1 MKQMVVKQM
10 NELPL
15 AGIDMEYVLLENYK
29 KLGITETELAVIF
42 MIEHLLKQG
51 NTLITQELLSLKMT
65 LSIQDIDQVLSH
77 LLAKRFIEFESDNGQ
92 MKTTLKPLEERLY
105 REFEL
110 ALLKR
115 REESLEKGFDVQ
127 VQNIYGIFEK
137 EFGRTLSPA
146 EFQKIREWISLGY
159 EEEVIVDA
167 LHEALDANK
176 RSIRS
181 IDKILLKKTARKDI
195 QKEGYS
201 AISDAW
207 NQDIEKTIQIASE
220 KWVDDDEQ

>member
-1 MKQMVVKQM
+1 M
-10 NELPL
+10 
-15 AGIDMEYVLLENYK
+15 GIDMEYVLLENYK

-42 MIEHLLKQG
+42 MIQHLLKQG
-51 NTLITQELLSLKMT
+51 NTLITQELLALKMT

-77 LLAKRFIEFESDNGQ
+77 LLSKRLIEFESDNGE
-92 MKTTLKPLEERLY
+92 MKTTLKLLELRLY
-105 REFEL
+105 REFEV

-115 REESLEKGFDVQ
+115 REESLEKGFDTQ
-127 VQNIYGIFEK
+127 VQNIYGVFEK

-159 EEEVIVDA
+159 EEDVIIDA

-176 RSIRS
+176 KSIRS

-201 AISDAW
+201 AISEGW
-207 NQDIEKTIQIASE
+207 NKDIEKTIQIASE
-220 KWVDDDEQ
+220 KWVNDDDE

>member
-1 MKQMVVKQM
+1 
-10 NELPL
+10 
-15 AGIDMEYVLLENYK
+15 MEYVLLENYK

-42 MIEHLLKQG
+42 MIQHLLKQG
-51 NTLITQELLSLKMT
+51 NTLITQELLALKMT

-77 LLAKRFIEFESDNGQ
+77 LLSKRLIEFESDNGE
-92 MKTTLKPLEERLY
+92 MRTTLKPLEQRLY
-105 REFEL
+105 REFEV

-115 REESLEKGFDVQ
+115 REESLEKGFDTQ
-127 VQNIYGIFEK
+127 VQNIYGVFEK

-159 EEEVIVDA
+159 EEDVIIDA

-176 RSIRS
+176 KSIRS

-201 AISDAW
+201 AISEGW
-207 NQDIEKTIQIASE
+207 NKDIEKTIQIASE
-220 KWVDDDEQ
+220 KWVNDDDE

>member
-1 MKQMVVKQM
+1 M
-10 NELPL
+10 
-15 AGIDMEYVLLENYK
+15 GIDMEYVLLENYK

-42 MIEHLLKQG
+42 MIQHLLKQG
-51 NTLITQELLSLKMT
+51 NTLITQELLALKMT

-77 LLAKRFIEFESDNGQ
+77 LLSKRLIEFESDNGE
-92 MKTTLKPLEERLY
+92 MKTTLKPLEQRLY
-105 REFEL
+105 REFEV

-115 REESLEKGFDVQ
+115 REESLEKGFDTQ
-127 VQNIYGIFEK
+127 VQNIYGVFEK
-137 EFGRTLSPA
+137 AFGRTLSPA

-159 EEEVIVDA
+159 EEDVIIDA

-176 RSIRS
+176 KSIRS

-201 AISDAW
+201 AISEGW
-207 NQDIEKTIQIASE
+207 NKDIEKTIQIASE
-220 KWVDDDEQ
+220 KWVNDDDE

>member
-1 MKQMVVKQM
+1 MKD
-10 NELPL
+10 LSL
-15 AGIDMEYVLLENYK
+15 MEYVLLENYK

-42 MIEHLLKQG
+42 MIQHLLKQG
-51 NTLITQELLSLKMT
+51 NTLITQELLALKMT

-77 LLAKRFIEFESDNGQ
+77 LLSKRLIEFESDNGE
-92 MKTTLKPLEERLY
+92 MKTTLKPLEQRLY
-105 REFEL
+105 REFEV

-115 REESLEKGFDVQ
+115 REESLEKGFDTQ
-127 VQNIYGIFEK
+127 VQNIYGVFEK

-159 EEEVIVDA
+159 EEDVIIDA

-176 RSIRS
+176 KSIRS

-201 AISDAW
+201 AISEGW
-207 NQDIEKTIQIASE
+207 NKDIEKTIQIASE
-220 KWVDDDEQ
+220 KWVNDDDE

>member
-1 MKQMVVKQM
+1 M
-10 NELPL
+10 
-15 AGIDMEYVLLENYK
+15 GIDMEYVLLENYK

-42 MIEHLLKQG
+42 MIQHLLKQG
-51 NTLITQELLSLKMT
+51 NTLITQELLALKMT

-77 LLAKRFIEFESDNGQ
+77 LLSKRLIEFESNNGE
-92 MKTTLKPLEERLY
+92 MKTTLKPLELRLY
-105 REFEL
+105 REFEV

-115 REESLEKGFDVQ
+115 REESLEKGFDTQ
-127 VQNIYGIFEK
+127 VQNIYGVFEK

-159 EEEVIVDA
+159 EEDVIIDA

-176 RSIRS
+176 KSIRS

-201 AISDAW
+201 AISEGW
-207 NQDIEKTIQIASE
+207 NKDIEKTIQIASE
-220 KWVDDDEQ
+220 KWVNDDDE

>member
-1 MKQMVVKQM
+1 M
-10 NELPL
+10 
-15 AGIDMEYVLLENYK
+15 GIDMEYVLLENYK
-29 KLGITETELAVIF
+29 KLGITETELAIIF
-42 MIEHLLKQG
+42 MIQHLLKQG
-51 NTLITQELLSLKMT
+51 NTLITQELLALKMT

-77 LLAKRFIEFESDNGQ
+77 LLSKRLIEFESDNGE
-92 MKTTLKPLEERLY
+92 MKTTLKPLEQRLY
-105 REFEL
+105 REFEV

-115 REESLEKGFDVQ
+115 REESLEKGFDTQ
-127 VQNIYGIFEK
+127 VQNIYGVFEK

-159 EEEVIVDA
+159 EEDVIIDA

-176 RSIRS
+176 KSIRS

-201 AISDAW
+201 AISEGW
-207 NQDIEKTIQIASE
+207 NKDIEKTIQIASE
-220 KWVDDDEQ
+220 KWVNDDDE

>member
-1 MKQMVVKQM
+1 
-10 NELPL
+10 
-15 AGIDMEYVLLENYK
+15 MEYVLLENYK

-42 MIEHLLKQG
+42 MIQHLLKQG
-51 NTLITQELLSLKMT
+51 NTLITQELLALKMT

-77 LLAKRFIEFESDNGQ
+77 LLSKRLIEFESDNGE
-92 MKTTLKPLEERLY
+92 MKTTLKPLELRLY
-105 REFEL
+105 REFEV

-115 REESLEKGFDVQ
+115 REESLEKGFDTQ
-127 VQNIYGIFEK
+127 VQNIYGVFEK
-137 EFGRTLSPA
+137 AFGRTLSPA

-159 EEEVIVDA
+159 EEDVIIDA

-176 RSIRS
+176 KSIRS

-201 AISDAW
+201 AISEGW
-207 NQDIEKTIQIASE
+207 NKDIEKTIQIASE
-220 KWVDDDEQ
+220 KWVNDDDE

>member
-1 MKQMVVKQM
+1 M
-10 NELPL
+10 
-15 AGIDMEYVLLENYK
+15 GIDMEYVLLENYK

-42 MIEHLLKQG
+42 MIQHLLKQG
-51 NTLITQELLSLKMT
+51 NTLITQELLALKMT
-65 LSIQDIDQVLSH
+65 LLIQDIDQVLSH
-77 LLAKRFIEFESDNGQ
+77 LLSKRLIEFESDNGE
-92 MKTTLKPLEERLY
+92 MKTTLKPLELRLY
-105 REFEL
+105 REFEV

-115 REESLEKGFDVQ
+115 REESLEKGFDTQ
-127 VQNIYGIFEK
+127 VQNIYGVFEK

-159 EEEVIVDA
+159 EEDVIIDA

-176 RSIRS
+176 KSIRS

-201 AISDAW
+201 AISEGW
-207 NQDIEKTIQIASE
+207 NKDIEKTIQIASE
-220 KWVDDDEQ
+220 KWVNDDDE

>member
-1 MKQMVVKQM
+1 MKDLSLM
-10 NELPL
+10 
-15 AGIDMEYVLLENYK
+15 GIDMEYVLLENYK

-42 MIEHLLKQG
+42 MIQHLLKQG
-51 NTLITQELLSLKMT
+51 NTLITQELLALKMT

-77 LLAKRFIEFESDNGQ
+77 LLSKRLIEFESDNGE
-92 MKTTLKPLEERLY
+92 MRTTLKPLELRLY
-105 REFEL
+105 REFEV

-115 REESLEKGFDVQ
+115 REESLEKGFDTQ
-127 VQNIYGIFEK
+127 VQNIYGVFEK

-159 EEEVIVDA
+159 EEDVIIDA

-176 RSIRS
+176 KSIRS

-201 AISDAW
+201 AISEGW
-207 NQDIEKTIQIASE
+207 NKDIEKTIQIASE
-220 KWVDDDEQ
+220 KWVNDDDE

>member
-1 MKQMVVKQM
+1 M
-10 NELPL
+10 
-15 AGIDMEYVLLENYK
+15 GIDMEYVLLENYK

-42 MIEHLLKQG
+42 MIQHLLKQG
-51 NTLITQELLSLKMT
+51 NTLITQELLALKMT

-77 LLAKRFIEFESDNGQ
+77 LLSKRLIEFESDNGE
-92 MKTTLKPLEERLY
+92 MRTTLKPLELRLY
-105 REFEL
+105 REFEV

-115 REESLEKGFDVQ
+115 REESLEKGFDTQ
-127 VQNIYGIFEK
+127 VQNIYGVFEK

-159 EEEVIVDA
+159 EEDVIIDA

-176 RSIRS
+176 KSIRS

-201 AISDAW
+201 AISEGW
-207 NQDIEKTIQIASE
+207 NKDIEKTIQIASE
-220 KWVDDDEQ
+220 KWVNDDDE

>member
-1 MKQMVVKQM
+1 
-10 NELPL
+10 
-15 AGIDMEYVLLENYK
+15 MEYVLLENYK

-42 MIEHLLKQG
+42 MIQHLLKQG
-51 NTLITQELLSLKMT
+51 NTLITQELLALKMT

-77 LLAKRFIEFESDNGQ
+77 LLSKRLIEFESDNGE
-92 MKTTLKPLEERLY
+92 MKTTLKPLELRLY
-105 REFEL
+105 REFEV

-115 REESLEKGFDVQ
+115 REESLEKGFDTQ
-127 VQNIYGIFEK
+127 VQNIYGVFEK

-159 EEEVIVDA
+159 EEDVIIDA

-176 RSIRS
+176 KSIRS

-201 AISDAW
+201 AISEGW
-207 NQDIEKTIQIASE
+207 NKDIEKTIQIASE
-220 KWVDDDEQ
+220 KWVNDNDE

>member
-115 REESLEKGFDVQ
+115 REESLEK
-127 VQNIYGIFEK
+127 
-137 EFGRTLSPA
+137 
-146 EFQKIREWISLGY
+146 
-159 EEEVIVDA
+159 
-167 LHEALDANK
+167 
-176 RSIRS
+176 
-181 IDKILLKKTARKDI
+181 
-195 QKEGYS
+195 
-201 AISDAW
+201 
-207 NQDIEKTIQIASE
+207 
-220 KWVDDDEQ
+220 

>member
-1 MKQMVVKQM
+1 M
-10 NELPL
+10 NDLSL
-15 AGIDMEYVLLENYK
+15 MGIDMEYVLLENYK

-42 MIEHLLKQG
+42 MIQHLLKQG
-51 NTLITQELLSLKMT
+51 NTLITQELLALKMT

-77 LLAKRFIEFESDNGQ
+77 LLSKRLIEFESDNGE
-92 MKTTLKPLEERLY
+92 MKTTLKPLEQRLY
-105 REFEL
+105 REFEV

-115 REESLEKGFDVQ
+115 REESLEKGFDTQ
-127 VQNIYGIFEK
+127 VQNIYGVFEK

-159 EEEVIVDA
+159 EEDVIIDA

-176 RSIRS
+176 KSIRS

-201 AISDAW
+201 AISEGW
-207 NQDIEKTIQIASE
+207 NKDIEKTIQIASE
-220 KWVDDDEQ
+220 KWVNDDDE

>member
-1 MKQMVVKQM
+1 
-10 NELPL
+10 
-15 AGIDMEYVLLENYK
+15 MEYVLLENYK

-42 MIEHLLKQG
+42 MIQHLLKQG
-51 NTLITQELLSLKMT
+51 NTLITQELLALKMK

-77 LLAKRFIEFESDNGQ
+77 LLSKRLIEFESDNGE
-92 MKTTLKPLEERLY
+92 MKTTLKPLELRLY
-105 REFEL
+105 REFEV

-115 REESLEKGFDVQ
+115 REESLEKGFDTQ
-127 VQNIYGIFEK
+127 VQNIYGVFEK
-137 EFGRTLSPA
+137 AFGRTLSPA

-159 EEEVIVDA
+159 EEDVIIDA

-176 RSIRS
+176 KSIRS

-201 AISDAW
+201 AISEGW
-207 NQDIEKTIQIASE
+207 NKDIEKTIQIASE
-220 KWVDDDEQ
+220 KWVNDDDE

>member
-1 MKQMVVKQM
+1 M
-10 NELPL
+10 
-15 AGIDMEYVLLENYK
+15 GIDMEYVLLENYK

-42 MIEHLLKQG
+42 MIQHLLKQG
-51 NTLITQELLSLKMT
+51 NTLITQELLALKMT

-77 LLAKRFIEFESDNGQ
+77 LLSKHLIEFESDNGE
-92 MKTTLKPLEERLY
+92 MKTTLKPLELRLY
-105 REFEL
+105 REFEV

-115 REESLEKGFDVQ
+115 REESLEKGFDTQ
-127 VQNIYGIFEK
+127 VQNIYGVFEK

-159 EEEVIVDA
+159 EEDVIIDA

-176 RSIRS
+176 KSIRS

-201 AISDAW
+201 AISEGW
-207 NQDIEKTIQIASE
+207 NKDIEKTIQIASE
-220 KWVDDDEQ
+220 KWVNDDDE

>member
-1 MKQMVVKQM
+1 M
-10 NELPL
+10 
-15 AGIDMEYVLLENYK
+15 GIDMEYVLLENYK

-42 MIEHLLKQG
+42 MIQHLLKQG
-51 NTLITQELLSLKMT
+51 NTLITQELLALKMT

-77 LLAKRFIEFESDNGQ
+77 LLSKRLIEFESDNGE
-92 MKTTLKPLEERLY
+92 MKTTLKPLELRLY
-105 REFEL
+105 REFEV

-115 REESLEKGFDVQ
+115 REESLEKGFDTQ
-127 VQNIYGIFEK
+127 VQNIYGVFEK

-159 EEEVIVDA
+159 EEDVIIDA

-176 RSIRS
+176 KSIRS

-201 AISDAW
+201 AISEGW
-207 NQDIEKTIQIASE
+207 NKDIEKTIQIASE
-220 KWVDDDEQ
+220 KWVNDNDE

>member
-1 MKQMVVKQM
+1 
-10 NELPL
+10 
-15 AGIDMEYVLLENYK
+15 MEYVLLENYK

-42 MIEHLLKQG
+42 MIQHLLKQG
-51 NTLITQELLSLKMT
+51 NTLITQELLALKMT

-77 LLAKRFIEFESDNGQ
+77 LLSKRLIEFESDNGE
-92 MKTTLKPLEERLY
+92 MKTTLKPLEQRLY
-105 REFEL
+105 REFEV

-115 REESLEKGFDVQ
+115 REESLEKGFDTQ
-127 VQNIYGIFEK
+127 VQNIYGVFEK

-159 EEEVIVDA
+159 EEDVIIDA

-176 RSIRS
+176 KSIRS

-201 AISDAW
+201 AISEGW
-207 NQDIEKTIQIASE
+207 NKDIEKTIQIASE
-220 KWVDDDEQ
+220 KWVNDDDE

>member
-1 MKQMVVKQM
+1 M
-10 NELPL
+10 
-15 AGIDMEYVLLENYK
+15 GIDMEYVLLENYK

-42 MIEHLLKQG
+42 MIQHLLKQG
-51 NTLITQELLSLKMT
+51 NTLITQELLALKMT

-77 LLAKRFIEFESDNGQ
+77 LLSKRLIEFESDNGE
-92 MKTTLKPLEERLY
+92 MRTTLKPLELRLY
-105 REFEL
+105 REFEV

-115 REESLEKGFDVQ
+115 REESLEKGFDAQ
-127 VQNIYGIFEK
+127 VQNIYGVFEK

-159 EEEVIVDA
+159 EEDVIIDA

-176 RSIRS
+176 KSIRS

-201 AISDAW
+201 AISEGW
-207 NQDIEKTIQIASE
+207 NKDIEKTIQIASE
-220 KWVDDDEQ
+220 KWVNDDDE

>member
-1 MKQMVVKQM
+1 
-10 NELPL
+10 
-15 AGIDMEYVLLENYK
+15 MEYVLLENYK

-42 MIEHLLKQG
+42 MIQHLLKQG
-51 NTLITQELLSLKMT
+51 NTLITQELLALKMT

-77 LLAKRFIEFESDNGQ
+77 LLSKRLIEFESDNGE
-92 MKTTLKPLEERLY
+92 MRTTLKPLELRLH
-105 REFEL
+105 REFEV

-115 REESLEKGFDVQ
+115 REESLEKGFDTQ
-127 VQNIYGIFEK
+127 VQNIYGVFEK

-159 EEEVIVDA
+159 EEDVIIDA

-176 RSIRS
+176 KSIRS

-201 AISDAW
+201 AISEGW
-207 NQDIEKTIQIASE
+207 NKDIEKTIQIASE
-220 KWVDDDEQ
+220 KWVNDDDE

>member
-1 MKQMVVKQM
+1 M
-10 NELPL
+10 
-15 AGIDMEYVLLENYK
+15 GIDMEYVLLENYK

-42 MIEHLLKQG
+42 MIQHLLKQG
-51 NTLITQELLSLKMT
+51 NTLITQELLALKMT
-65 LSIQDIDQVLSH
+65 LSIQNIDQVLSH
-77 LLAKRFIEFESDNGQ
+77 LLSKRLIEFESDNGE
-92 MKTTLKPLEERLY
+92 MKTTLKPLEQRLY
-105 REFEL
+105 REFEV

-115 REESLEKGFDVQ
+115 REESLEKGFDTQ
-127 VQNIYGIFEK
+127 VQNIYGVFEK

-159 EEEVIVDA
+159 EEDVIIDA

-176 RSIRS
+176 KSIRS

-201 AISDAW
+201 AISEGW
-207 NQDIEKTIQIASE
+207 NKDIEKTIQIASE
-220 KWVDDDEQ
+220 KWVNDDDE

>member
-1 MKQMVVKQM
+1 
-10 NELPL
+10 
-15 AGIDMEYVLLENYK
+15 MEYVLLENYK

-42 MIEHLLKQG
+42 MIQHLLKQG
-51 NTLITQELLSLKMT
+51 NTLITQELLALKMT

-77 LLAKRFIEFESDNGQ
+77 LLSKRLIEFESDNGE
-92 MKTTLKPLEERLY
+92 MKTTLKPLELRLY
-105 REFEL
+105 REFEV

-115 REESLEKGFDVQ
+115 REESLEKGFDTQ
-127 VQNIYGIFEK
+127 VQNIYGVFEK

-159 EEEVIVDA
+159 EEDVIIDA

-176 RSIRS
+176 KSIRS

-201 AISDAW
+201 AISEGW
-207 NQDIEKTIQIASE
+207 NKDIEKTIQIASE
-220 KWVDDDEQ
+220 KWVNDDDE

>member
-1 MKQMVVKQM
+1 M
-10 NELPL
+10 
-15 AGIDMEYVLLENYK
+15 GIDMEYVLLENYK

-42 MIEHLLKQG
+42 MIQHLLKQG
-51 NTLITQELLSLKMT
+51 NTLITQELLALKMT

-77 LLAKRFIEFESDNGQ
+77 LLSKRLIEFESDNGE
-92 MKTTLKPLEERLY
+92 MRTTLKPLEQRLY
-105 REFEL
+105 REFEV

-115 REESLEKGFDVQ
+115 REESLEKGFDTQ
-127 VQNIYGIFEK
+127 VQNIYGVFEK
-137 EFGRTLSPA
+137 AFGRTLSPA

-159 EEEVIVDA
+159 EEDVIIDA

-176 RSIRS
+176 KSIRS

-201 AISDAW
+201 AISEGW
-207 NQDIEKTIQIASE
+207 NKDIEKTIQIASE
-220 KWVDDDEQ
+220 KWVNDDDE

>member
-1 MKQMVVKQM
+1 
-10 NELPL
+10 
-15 AGIDMEYVLLENYK
+15 MEYVLLENYK

-42 MIEHLLKQG
+42 MIQHLLKQG
-51 NTLITQELLSLKMT
+51 NTLITQELLALKMT

-77 LLAKRFIEFESDNGQ
+77 LLSKRLIEFESDNGE
-92 MKTTLKPLEERLY
+92 MRTTLKPLGLRLY
-105 REFEL
+105 REFEV

-115 REESLEKGFDVQ
+115 REESLEKGFDAQ
-127 VQNIYGIFEK
+127 VQNIYGVFEK

-159 EEEVIVDA
+159 EEDVIIDA

-176 RSIRS
+176 KSIRS

-201 AISDAW
+201 AISEGW
-207 NQDIEKTIQIASE
+207 NKDIEKTIQIASE
-220 KWVDDDEQ
+220 KWVNDDDE

>member
-1 MKQMVVKQM
+1 M
-10 NELPL
+10 
-15 AGIDMEYVLLENYK
+15 GIDMEYVLLENYK

-42 MIEHLLKQG
+42 MIQHLLKQG
-51 NTLITQELLSLKMT
+51 NTLITQELLALKMT

-77 LLAKRFIEFESDNGQ
+77 LLSKRLIEFESDNRE
-92 MKTTLKPLEERLY
+92 MKTTLKPLELRLY
-105 REFEL
+105 REFEV

-115 REESLEKGFDVQ
+115 REESLEKGFDTQ
-127 VQNIYGIFEK
+127 VQNIYGVFEK

-159 EEEVIVDA
+159 EEDVIIDA

-176 RSIRS
+176 KSIRS

-201 AISDAW
+201 AISEGW
-207 NQDIEKTIQIASE
+207 NKDIEKTIQIASE
-220 KWVDDDEQ
+220 KWVNDDDE

>member
-1 MKQMVVKQM
+1 M
-10 NELPL
+10 
-15 AGIDMEYVLLENYK
+15 GIDMEYVLLENYK

-42 MIEHLLKQG
+42 MIQHLLKQG
-51 NTLITQELLSLKMT
+51 NTLITQELLALKMT
-65 LSIQDIDQVLSH
+65 LSIQDIDQVLSR
-77 LLAKRFIEFESDNGQ
+77 LLSKRLIEFESDNGE
-92 MKTTLKPLEERLY
+92 MKTTLKPLELRLY
-105 REFEL
+105 REFEV

-115 REESLEKGFDVQ
+115 REESLEKGFDTQ
-127 VQNIYGIFEK
+127 VQNIYGVFEK

-159 EEEVIVDA
+159 EEDVIIDA

-176 RSIRS
+176 KSIRS

-201 AISDAW
+201 AISEGW
-207 NQDIEKTIQIASE
+207 NKDIEKTIQIASE
-220 KWVDDDEQ
+220 KWVNDDDE

>member
-1 MKQMVVKQM
+1 
-10 NELPL
+10 
-15 AGIDMEYVLLENYK
+15 MEYVLLENYK

-42 MIEHLLKQG
+42 MIQHLLKQG
-51 NTLITQELLSLKMT
+51 NTLITQELLALKMT

-77 LLAKRFIEFESDNGQ
+77 LLSKRLIEFESDNGE
-92 MKTTLKPLEERLY
+92 MKTTLKPLELRLY
-105 REFEL
+105 REFEV

-115 REESLEKGFDVQ
+115 REESLEKGFDTQ
-127 VQNIYGIFEK
+127 VQNIYGVFEK
-137 EFGRTLSPA
+137 KFGRTLSPA

-159 EEEVIVDA
+159 EEDVIIDA

-176 RSIRS
+176 KSIRS

-201 AISDAW
+201 AISEGW
-207 NQDIEKTIQIASE
+207 NKDIEKTIQIASE
-220 KWVDDDEQ
+220 KWVNDDDE